1 MNLSEINAALSGMD
15 PADVAMGAAFVGVVG
30 TLMAVGAAV
39 WFFVSA
45 IGYFKMFKKAS
56 QRGWFAFVMQRKQSN
71 VDDYESFNE
80 RDAEAMREMVYG
92 TEKLVLRDEAV
103 INTLKSEINAFLG
116 GRMDADGTAKLIQ
129 SKMSIF
135 MAEQYG

>member
-1 MNLSEINAALSGMD
+1 
-15 PADVAMGAAFVGVVG
+15 
-30 TLMAVGAAV
+30 
-39 WFFVSA
+39 
-45 IGYFKMFKKAS
+45 
-56 QRGWFAFVMQRKQSN
+56 MQRKQSN

-103 INTLKSEINAFLG
+103 INTLKSEINAFLV

>member
-45 IGYFKMFKKAS
+45 IGYFKMFKKAG

-71 VDDYESFNE
+71 VDDYESF
-80 RDAEAMREMVYG
+80 
-92 TEKLVLRDEAV
+92 T
-103 INTLKSEINAFLG
+103 
-116 GRMDADGTAKLIQ
+116 
-129 SKMSIF
+129 
-135 MAEQYG
+135 QYLQ